1 MRNIS
6 LNCSFIT
13 IIYHQHEKAIATAF
27 KELIDP
33 FFRGHFTIKQI
44 DVDILAHNE
53 LIPDTFHRDIN
64 KSKFIAMVLNQE
76 PKKNYIM
83 NYVLGYADNYDANIA
98 LVSPSDIEQPEI
110 AYPLNKFPLIQVNDK
125 QSIEN
130 TLKPIVIEL
139 TGQKKPFI
147 NSESFLKKIDNI
159 DRKSGF
165 WDKCRQVIEIV
176 NSIDRNAIF
185 RLSNGDQVDL
195 RIREYELHKLEQW
208 NDFITEHNFIALKKH
223 SYVALKENA
232 IYISVTLSP
241 RSAFKNIMKSCNA
254 QVDA

>member
-44 DVDILAHNE
+44 DIDVLEKNE
-53 LIPDTFHRDIN
+53 VIPDSFHRDIH
-64 KSKFIAMVLNQE
+64 KSKLIALVLS
-76 PKKNYIM
+76 KKHTNNYIM
-83 NYVLGYADNYDANIA
+83 NYALGYAANYDANIV
-98 LVSPSDIEQPEI
+98 LVSPSDLEEQNLK
-110 AYPLNKFPLIQVNDK
+110 YPLNKFPTLKVDDR
-125 QSIEN
+125 SSLEN
-130 TLKPIVIEL
+130 ILKPIVISL
-139 TGQKKPFI
+139 TGQKKPNI

-165 WDKCRQVIEIV
+165 IEKCRNVVDVI
-176 NSIDRNAIF
+176 NSIDKKAIF
-185 RLSNGDQVDL
+185 KLSNGDSVDL

-208 NDFITEHNFIALKKH
+208 NDFVTEHNFIAIKKH

-241 RSAFKNIMKSCNA
+241 RNAFKNIMKNCNTHIEA
-254 QVDA
+254 